1 VWFVV
6 ALSVAL
12 VAYNAALN
20 LVPFP
25 RWTYVPLNLL
35 LAGALLLLARSRGI
49 SWGALGLARTDVS
62 AGLRWG
68 LGAAVVVVVTIA
80 AGVAIGD
87 RVAIVGRLLADER
100 AAGISGIGLLYET
113 LIRIPLGTAVFE
125 EVAFR
130 GVLLAEISRDR
141 SVLTAVVISSI
152 VFGLWHI
159 GPSLATIR
167 LNDPGVTWTGE
178 VIGVSAAV
186 GVTTVAGVLFCW
198 LRLASGSLLAPILAH
213 WATNAI
219 GLGGA
224 VYSRRGV

>member
-1 VWFVV
+1 MG
-6 ALSVAL
+6 LSVAL

-35 LAGALLLLARSRGI
+35 LAGVLVLLARDREI
-49 SWGALGLARTDVS
+49 SWEALGLARTEIS
-62 AGLRWG
+62 SGLRWG
-68 LGAAVVVVVTIA
+68 LGAAIVVAVAVAV
-80 AGVAIGD
+80 GVAIGD
-87 RVAIVGRLLADER
+87 RIAIVGRLLADER

-113 LIRIPLGTAVFE
+113 FIRIPLGTAAFE

-130 GVLLAEISRDR
+130 GVLLAEISRHR
-141 SVLTAVVISSI
+141 SVVTAVIISSV

-167 LNDPGVTWTGE
+167 LNDPDVTLTGE
-178 VIGVSAAV
+178 VIGVAAAV
-186 GVTTVAGVLFCW
+186 GVTTVAGVVFCW

-224 VYSRRGV
+224 VYSRRG